1 MSTILQSSLLTN
13 FLYPLL
19 LIFFI
24 VFAVLEKSNLFGEG
38 RSQLN
43 SAVALIVGLI
53 FVGLVFPI
61 LIVENLVLYMA
72 VGLIVIFVGL
82 MLWGFLSGNGNGIT
96 VKDKGIHKMFAFL
109 IIGATLFAL
118 LWATGY
124 GSTFVDYL
132 SNFFNTLFSSDWSS
146 AFWTNVVTI
155 GIILA
160 AVAIVTGWN
169 PFKSDGKFWWI
180 K

>member
-1 MSTILQSSLLTN
+1 MANILQADLMVN

-24 VFAVLEKSNLFGEG
+24 TFAILEKSNIFGKDK
-38 RSQLN
+38 SQLN
-43 SAVALIVGLI
+43 SAVALII
-53 FVGLVFPI
+53 GLVFVGAVFPMF
-61 LIVENLVLYMA
+61 IVQDLVLYMS
-72 VGLIVIFVGL
+72 VGLIVVFIGL
-82 MLWGFLSGNGNGIT
+82 MMWGFLIGTSDGVR

-109 IIGATLFAL
+109 VIGATVFAI

-124 GSTFVDYL
+124 GSAVVDAL
-132 SNFFNTLFSSDWSS
+132 SNFFSTLFDSNWSS

-155 GIILA
+155 GIIFIA
-160 AVAIVTGWN
+160 IAVVTGWN
-169 PFKSDGKFWWI
+169 PFAGNKFDWWI